1 MKERDSLRK
10 MKITEAVHV
19 SSADDQEKAYDK
31 RMRADADSYAA
42 LQAELRDME
51 AKFEQNRKQAR
62 WDAEQQEL
70 KQEKAVQQRLNE
82 KDSKANS

>member
-1 MKERDSLRK
+1 
-10 MKITEAVHV
+10 
-19 SSADDQEKAYDK
+19 
-31 RMRADADSYAA
+31 
-42 LQAELRDME
+42 ME

-82 KDSKANS
+82 KDSKVNWGKLDTELVRSRP